1 VSLVLVFFVTIVF
14 HKNLDLSHLI
24 LLS

>member
-14 HKNLDLSHLI
+14 HKSLVLSHLI

>member
-14 HKNLDLSHLI
+14 HKSSVLSHLI
-24 LLS
+24 PLC

>member
-14 HKNLDLSHLI
+14 HKSSVLSHLI
-24 LLS
+24 LLC